1 MQAKKND
8 RDWRFQ
14 YPRRDSY
21 DDHGKLPVGLSTVSA
36 RSFQV
41 LGWFQQS
48 VLGDVGAQW
57 LRAKISARSRAVDK
71 VVHNLLIAAA
81 TGWRRFR
88 ISKLTF
94 ANSLR
99 GKKPS

>member
-1 MQAKKND
+1 M
-8 RDWRFQ
+8 
-14 YPRRDSY
+14 
-21 DDHGKLPVGLSTVSA
+21 L
-36 RSFQV
+36 
-41 LGWFQQS
+41 
-48 VLGDVGAQW
+48 GAQW